1 MLFRQIEL
9 FCEVARTGSFTRAAE
24 AFDVSQSAVSQQVKS
39 LEAYLGVE
47 LLARSGRHFALTPEG
62 RTFAER
68 GEKIIA
74 DTDKAIFDVRCM
86 AKGEPTSLRVGY
98 LNRYDG
104 WEVQGAIA
112 AFARRHPNVD
122 ATAVPDSHDGLYRGM
137 LDGAVDI
144 AFNDRRRQLS
154 ADFENVH
161 LMTCH
166 AYIEVSEGSEFAW
179 RDSVTPQELGGETCI
194 AIAEGEQKA
203 VEEAYYRDVLGFRGP
218 IAFAETLEQARMMVA
233 GNKGYLPLESRERRG
248 RTGTVIRR
256 IPLTDGRSQIEREY
270 YAFWPKSRANALAEE
285 FAGILK
291 DLFKSDGLD
300 ERQAIQGRRR
310 N

>member
-39 LEAYLGVE
+39 LEAHLGVE

-74 DTDKAIFDVRCM
+74 DVDKAVFDVRCM

-104 WEVQGAIA
+104 WEVQSAIA

-122 ATAVPDSHDGLYRGM
+122 VTAVSDSHDGLYRGM

-166 AYIEVSEGSEFAW
+166 ACIEVSEGSEFAW
-179 RDSVTPQELGGETCI
+179 RDSVTPQELGGATCI

-203 VEEAYYRDVLGFRGP
+203 VEEAYYRDVLGFKGP
-218 IAFAETLEQARMMVA
+218 ISFAKTLEQARMMVA

-270 YAFWPKSRANALAEE
+270 YAFWPKSRTNALVEE

-291 DLFKSDGLD
+291 GLFEGDAPDDKQIRGIR
-300 ERQAIQGRRR
+300 RQR
-310 N
+310 